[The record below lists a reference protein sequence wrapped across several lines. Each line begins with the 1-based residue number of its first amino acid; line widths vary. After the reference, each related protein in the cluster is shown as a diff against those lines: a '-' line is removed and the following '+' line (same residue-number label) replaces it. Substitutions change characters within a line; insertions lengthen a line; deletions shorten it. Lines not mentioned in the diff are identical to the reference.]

1 MDDTM
6 PSKPSPS
13 GTTRKRRSDAER
25 SEEALVASTI
35 KHILADGDVNISAV
49 ARDAGVSRVTLY
61 THFPTKEDLVEAALH
76 STVERTERLL
86 AAIPDEGPATE
97 VITRILRT
105 SWQQVHENT
114 NLHAVA
120 QAVLPPERIQMSHGA
135 LHSLLSA
142 LLVRGQAEGDVRTDL
157 SRAWMISVAFAM
169 VHLAAE
175 QARDGMTEPEVIGET
190 LVETVL
196 SILTP
201 R

>member
-1 MDDTM
+1 
-6 PSKPSPS
+6 
-13 GTTRKRRSDAER
+13 
-25 SEEALVASTI
+25 
-35 KHILADGDVNISAV
+35 
-49 ARDAGVSRVTLY
+49 
-61 THFPTKEDLVEAALH
+61 
-76 STVERTERLL
+76 
-86 AAIPDEGPATE
+86 
-97 VITRILRT
+97 
-105 SWQQVHENT
+105 
-114 NLHAVA
+114 
-120 QAVLPPERIQMSHGA
+120 MSHGA